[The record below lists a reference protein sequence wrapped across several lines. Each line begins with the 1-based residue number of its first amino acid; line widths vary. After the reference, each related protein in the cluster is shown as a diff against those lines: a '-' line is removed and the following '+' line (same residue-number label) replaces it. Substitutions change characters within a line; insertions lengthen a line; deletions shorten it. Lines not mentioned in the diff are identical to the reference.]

1 MTKDKAKA
9 EAEKII
15 QEFKPFVE
23 SEPFYSNKG
32 GTIRKS
38 IEYNATQ
45 CAIIHVKGILNL
57 HTLEIG
63 KGMMLSGCRND
74 SLHWQSILTE
84 LERK

>member
-1 MTKDKAKA
+1 MTDQEAKA

-38 IEYNATQ
+38 IEYNAIQ
-45 CAIIHVKGILNL
+45 CAIIHVKSHVEESLLFG
-57 HTLEIG
+57 
-63 KGMMLSGCRND
+63 SRNR
-74 SLHWQSILTE
+74 WERWKAILTE
-84 LERK
+84 LERTE

>member
-1 MTKDKAKA
+1 MTDQEIKA

-38 IEYNATQ
+38 IEYNAIQ
-45 CAIIHVKGILNL
+45 CAIIHANR
-57 HTLEIG
+57 TLSVI
-63 KGMMLSGCRND
+63 SVFPND
-74 SLHWQSILTE
+74 STKRIVENLWQSILTE